1 MLTHHNK
8 VLMVLTNPQLEN
20 SYNKVITTIKSCETK
35 SQLEGASR
43 MVKNFKNLYK
53 KVGYPKVL
61 SYSLD
66 ETLKQQYIITRCQL

>member
-1 MLTHHNK
+1 
-8 VLMVLTNPQLEN
+8 MVLTNPQLEN

-61 SYSLD
+61 LYSLD
-66 ETLKQQYIITRCQL
+66 NAIQKQHTICQL